1 MPSKIL
7 IGLLATLLLAES
19 AYVLLNRHP
28 INRFRP
34 VDQDGYVAFDTATG
48 QLCRSYRSKA
58 PERAAQAAP
67 ASSLSRQSQSRPGDP
82 ILAMIEGGNPD
93 AQPQEKAEVEFVRGL
108 PACTDI
114 R

>member
-58 PERAAQAAP
+58 PDKTVRPAP
-67 ASSLSRQSQSRPGDP
+67 TSSVSPQSQSRPEDR
-82 ILAMIEGGNPD
+82 ILAAIERGSPD
-93 AQPQEKAEVEFVRGL
+93 AQAEEKTEGEFIRGL
-108 PACTDI
+108 
-114 R
+114 

>member
-28 INRFRP
+28 INRFSP

-48 QLCRSYRSKA
+48 QLCRSFRSKA

-67 ASSLSRQSQSRPGDP
+67 ASSLSRQSQSSPGDP
-82 ILAMIEGGNPD
+82 VLAMIEGGNPD
-93 AQPQEKAEVEFVRGL
+93 AQPKEKAEVEFVRGL

>member
-67 ASSLSRQSQSRPGDP
+67 ASSLSRQSQSRPGDS
-82 ILAMIEGGNPD
+82 ILAMIEGGNAD
-93 AQPQEKAEVEFVRGL
+93 AQPEEKAEVEFVRGL